1 MLLGIKHAFDAD
13 HLVAVSGLLT
23 HSRTTRKTI
32 TLSVSW
38 ALGHMVTA
46 SLLTIV
52 LFFFRETLFLP
63 ILENLELIVPFM
75 LILIALLTIAWEFEL
90 IHFHRH
96 SHGEKDVQEAK
107 EHTHLH
113 VHLSTSSQREHGTM
127 VGIGIIHGIASNDE
141 LLLLFTLTL
150 GIQELPGILLGVLV
164 FTVGVIIGM
173 VGYGVSVNYP
183 AQKFGHKRV
192 TRVVNVSISIL
203 SIVYAVWLLMGLE
216 GINIFDILAPNNP

>member
-1 MLLGIKHAFDAD
+1 MLLGMKHAFDAD

-38 ALGHMVTA
+38 ALGHMITA

-52 LFFFRETLFLP
+52 LFFFRETLLLP
-63 ILENLELIVPFM
+63 ILASLDLLVPVM
-75 LILIALLTIAWEFEL
+75 LILIALFTIAWEFEL

-96 SHGEKDVQEAK
+96 SHGVEKVQQPK
-107 EHTHLH
+107 EHSHLH
-113 VHLSTSSQREHGTM
+113 LHLSTTQRREHGAM
-127 VGIGIIHGIASNDE
+127 IGIGVIHGIASNDE

-164 FTVGVIIGM
+164 FTMGVIVGM
-173 VGYGVSVNYP
+173 VGYGVSINYP

-192 TRVVNVSISIL
+192 TRTINISIAVL
-203 SIVYAVWLLMGLE
+203 SIVYAVWLLIGLE
-216 GINIFDILAPNNP
+216 GINILGIFGSSNS